1 MKWIEPENGGMGDP
15 MNLDR
20 MITLSLIDIGSS
32 VYIKFRHTERDC
44 EYWKYPDEE
53 SRDAD
58 FNRIRRI
65 ALGGEVK
72 PCIS

>member
-1 MKWIEPENGGMGDP
+1 MKWIEPENGGEGNP
-15 MNLDR
+15 LNLDI
-20 MITLSLIDIGSS
+20 MSALSRDNVGST
-32 VYIKFRHTERDC
+32 VYIKFRHHESGG
-44 EYWKYPDEE
+44 EYWEYPDEE

-65 ALGGEVK
+65 ALGGEVR